1 MLWGEPTFTFIH
13 LAHLPVI
20 PDSLTIGGGHTP
32 QLQDGITRLHS
43 SQQQKEN
50 GLLYLVSLDTSN
62 QKKKTQ
68 RNQTTV
74 RCPRLPP
81 YVHDNVY
88 IFKKV
93 ELVLYQ
99 KSLPQNVISYVYVMS
114 LLSRSFWNFSSWHNA
129 KNKTM
134 RISTRCVHA
143 HVCFCDVY
151 RSYITHCCSSGTPPV
166 PHQQKRCMHSFTKHY
181 RRQQARGLCAHR
193 NTDRILCC

>member
-62 QKKKTQ
+62 QKKKHRGIRPQ
-68 RNQTTV
+68 SAALVYHPMSMTTSTYSK
-74 RCPRLPP
+74 RLSWF
-81 YVHDNVY
+81 YTR
-88 IFKKV
+88 KV
-93 ELVLYQ
+93 
-99 KSLPQNVISYVYVMS
+99 KQNVISYVYVMS